1 MDTRDLSSP
10 VLSWAEDG
18 TPRSG
23 VFGDVYFSVGDGM
36 AESRYV
42 FLDGAGLPQAWQGRD
57 RWTVA
62 ETGFGTG
69 LNFLL
74 TWQAWRADPQ
84 RCGHLSYCSVEGFPL
99 RQDDLRRALAL
110 FPALSGLAEELIRQ
124 WPAPVPGVHSLNFDG
139 GRVRLL
145 LLFGPVLP
153 MLSGLMARVDTW
165 FLDGFAP
172 SKNPDMWAAPV
183 LHRVAALSAPGAR
196 LATFT
201 AAGQV
206 RRDLQAFGFTVQRRK
221 GFGYKRECLSA
232 VLEAPPEQKSGLP
245 WLALP
250 PALPPG
256 ARIAVIG
263 AGVAGCAAARA
274 LRRAGF
280 DPLLVDRHGQ
290 EGREGSG
297 NPCGLLKPRVTLDGG
312 VHARFYG
319 ASFRHMKRLLGD
331 LGEAVA
337 FFPGILTV
345 AREQADE
352 DHLKALAATL
362 PEDIGYWVDAAQAAD
377 LTGLYGSRG
386 GLWMPDAGALHPPA
400 VCTALRGDIPLI
412 TADVNGLTLVDGG
425 WRLEAEGIAAGLAA
439 GPVFDAV
446 VLAAGAITP
455 LLWPQAE
462 LPIRSNR
469 GQITMISDA
478 GDLPAGALSFG
489 GYLSPRAA
497 LPGLRVLGATY
508 DRWGDPRRPGW
519 DGTTDADD
527 ARNMQVAEDK
537 VPLAVPWAGRPVVA
551 SRSSLRATIADH
563 MPVVGPLFDAVR
575 WRQMYDGL
583 HHGWPVSRYPAAE
596 WVPGLYVLGALGSR
610 GFQTAALMAETLAA
624 LCAGQ
629 PLPLEEDLFAA
640 VSPARFLLREMKQP
654 PQRRAR
660 QKQKTGGQG

>member
-1 MDTRDLSSP
+1 MDTRELSSP
-10 VLSWAEDG
+10 ALKWAGDG
-18 TPRSG
+18 TPCSG
-23 VFGDVYFSVGDGM
+23 TFDDVYFIIGHGL

-42 FLDGAGLPQAWQGRD
+42 FLEGTGLPQAWQGRD

-74 TWQAWRADPQ
+74 TWQAWREDPQ

-99 RQDDLRRALAL
+99 RREDLRRAQAL
-110 FPALSGLAEELIRQ
+110 FPELSPLAEELLRH
-124 WPAPVPGVHSLNFDG
+124 WPAPVPGIHTLSFEG

-153 MLSGLMARVDTW
+153 MLSGLMARVDSW
-165 FLDGFAP
+165 FLDGFSP
-172 SKNPDMWAAPV
+172 TKNPDMWSAAV
-183 LHRVAALSAPGAR
+183 LRRVAALSAPGAR
-196 LATFT
+196 LASFT
-201 AAGQV
+201 AVTQV
-206 RRDLQAFGFTVQRRK
+206 RQDLQAVGFVTERRK
-221 GFGYKRECLSA
+221 GFRYKKHCLTA
-232 VLEAPPEQKSGLP
+232 VLPQAPEPSGTP
-245 WLALP
+245 WLRLP

-280 DPLLVDRHGQ
+280 DPVLVDRHGQ

-312 VHARFYG
+312 VHSRFYG

-345 AREQADE
+345 AAEEQE
-352 DHLKALAATL
+352 EEHLRALAATL
-362 PEDIGYWVDAAQAAD
+362 PEDIGYWVDAAQAEA
-377 LTGLYGSRG
+377 LTGLKGSRG
-386 GLWMPDAGALHPPA
+386 GLWMPDAGAMHPPA
-400 VCTALRGDIPLI
+400 VCSALRGEIPLI
-412 TADVNGLTLVDGG
+412 AADVTALT
-425 WRLEAEGIAAGLAA
+425 AEGSRWHLTGADLT
-439 GPVFDAV
+439 VDAV
-446 VLAAGAITP
+446 VLAAGAVTP

-469 GQITMISDA
+469 GQITLIADSA
-478 GDLPAGALSFG
+478 DLPGGALSFG

-497 LPGLRVLGATY
+497 LSGQRVVGATY
-508 DRWGDPRRPGW
+508 DRWGDPQRPGW
-519 DGTTDADD
+519 DQPTAADD
-527 ARNMQVAEDK
+527 ARNMEVAEDK
-537 VPLAVPWAGRPVVA
+537 VPLSTPWAERPVIA

-563 MPVVGPLFDAVR
+563 MPMTGPLFEAAR
-575 WRQMYDGL
+575 WRELYDGL
-583 HHGWPVSRYPAAE
+583 HHGWPHSRYPAAD

-624 LCAGQ
+624 LCSGS

-640 VSPARFLLREMKQP
+640 VLPSRFVLKEMKQP

-660 QKQKTGGQG
+660 QKTSATEAR